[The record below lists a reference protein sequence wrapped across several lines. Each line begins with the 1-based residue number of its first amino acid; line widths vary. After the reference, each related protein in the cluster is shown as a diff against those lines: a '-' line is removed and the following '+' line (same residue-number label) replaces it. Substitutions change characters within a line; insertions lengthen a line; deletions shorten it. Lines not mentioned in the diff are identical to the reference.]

1 LGGFFKNLGIDGWR
15 NARPPVPSYERK
27 RIMAKAKIKTVD
39 RALAKSGIY
48 SADFANGGKVQ
59 AHAADFFPGS
69 WDGFNEVQKG
79 LIFNGLTQKL
89 NDSHAGAKSGEE
101 AYKDTAAVLAVLKP
115 AEGEGKWSTRIPGEG
130 GVTGGSFAVAYA
142 EFKGI
147 TVEAAREMIAAAVED
162 NMDENTTEKAVY
174 AQVRASVL
182 KKYPEVQ
189 DIINRLKAEQNAKK
203 ETIET
208 NL

>member
-1 LGGFFKNLGIDGWR
+1 
-15 NARPPVPSYERK
+15 
-27 RIMAKAKIKTVD
+27 MAKAKIKTVD
-39 RALAKSGIY
+39 RTLAKSGIY
-48 SADFANGGKVQ
+48 QAVFGDAGTIRADAR
-59 AHAADFFPGS
+59 DFFPGFEE
-69 WDGFNEVQKG
+69 FNEVQRG
-79 LIFNGLTQKL
+79 FIFNGLTQKL
-89 NDSHAGAKSGEE
+89 NDSHAGAKSAEE

-130 GVTGGSFAVAYA
+130 GMTGGSFAVAYA

-162 NMDENTTEKAVY
+162 NLTEDTTEKAVY

-182 KKYPEVQ
+182 KKYPQVQ
-189 DIINRLKAEQNAKK
+189 EIINRLKAEANAKK

>member
-1 LGGFFKNLGIDGWR
+1 
-15 NARPPVPSYERK
+15 
-27 RIMAKAKIKTVD
+27 MAKAKIKTVD
-39 RALAKSGIY
+39 RALAKSGTY
-48 SADFANGGKVQ
+48 SAQFGEVGKVE
-59 AHAADFFPGS
+59 AAAADFFPGN
-69 WDGFNEVQKG
+69 WEGFNEVQKG

-89 NDSHAGAKSGEE
+89 NDSHAGAKSSEE
-101 AYKDTAAVLAVLKP
+101 AHKDTLATLKVLS
-115 AEGEGKWSTRIPGEG
+115 EGKWSTRIPGEG

-147 TVEAAREMIAAAVED
+147 TVESAREMIAAAVED
-162 NMDENTTEKAVY
+162 NLTEDTTEKAVY

-182 KKYPEVQ
+182 KKYPQVQ
-189 DIINRLKAEQNAKK
+189 DIINRLRAESNAKK

>member
-1 LGGFFKNLGIDGWR
+1 
-15 NARPPVPSYERK
+15 
-27 RIMAKAKIKTVD
+27 MAKAKIKAVD
-39 RALAKSGIY
+39 RSAAKQGIY
-48 SADFANGGKVQ
+48 LAQFGEVGTIKADAR
-59 AHAADFFPGS
+59 DFFPAFDELS
-69 WDGFNEVQKG
+69 EVQRG
-79 LIFNGLTQKL
+79 FIFNGLTQKL
-89 NDSHAGAKSGEE
+89 NDSHAGAKSPEE
-101 AYKDTAAVLAVLKP
+101 AYKDTAAVLSVLKP

-130 GVTGGSFAVAYA
+130 GITGGSFAVAYA

-162 NMDENTTEKAVY
+162 NLTEDTTEKAVY

-182 KKYPEVQ
+182 KKYPAVQ
-189 DIINRLKAEQNAKK
+189 DIINRLKSEANAKK